1 MIYIFDDRFERKEA
15 YSYIVNKYHKY
26 ISFET
31 IDQATIDEFESF
43 ITERLM
49 TPTLFLLHASYRFAG
64 EELNNTR
71 VIETL
76 CSWEIPIVQFSGQFN
91 QPSIRT
97 LGKNKIYEVNS
108 ITMYS
113 NLELF
118 IKHIINDSKSTIE
131 ILLWGRDYLVNQI
144 VATQSEIARFMC
156 KTRLSSNVD
165 DHIIDT
171 LRAIIINR
179 FRNEELQSLRKNIGR
194 VLDDVT
200 PSMSVIQL
208 IQEIQKEFSSYIIN

>member
-1 MIYIFDDRFERKEA
+1 MIYIFDDRFERREA
-15 YSYIVNKYHKY
+15 YSYIVKKYPKY

-31 IDQATIDEFESF
+31 IDQTTIGEFESF
-43 ITERLM
+43 IAERLI
-49 TPTLFLLHASYRFAG
+49 TPTLFLLHASYRFVG

-71 VIETL
+71 VTETL
-76 CSWEIPIVQFSGQFN
+76 CSWGIPIVHFSGQYN

-118 IKHIINDSKSTIE
+118 VKHIINDSKSTIE
-131 ILLWGRDYLVNQI
+131 ILLWGSDYIVNQI
-144 VATQSEIARFMC
+144 VATQSEIVRVLC
-156 KTRLSSNVD
+156 KTKLSSNVD

-171 LRAIIINR
+171 LKAIIINR
-179 FRNEELQSLRKNIGR
+179 LRNEELQSLRKNIGR
-194 VLDDVT
+194 VLDMAT
-200 PSMSVIQL
+200 PSMSIGQF
-208 IQEIQKEFSSYIIN
+208 IQEIQKEFSSYNIN